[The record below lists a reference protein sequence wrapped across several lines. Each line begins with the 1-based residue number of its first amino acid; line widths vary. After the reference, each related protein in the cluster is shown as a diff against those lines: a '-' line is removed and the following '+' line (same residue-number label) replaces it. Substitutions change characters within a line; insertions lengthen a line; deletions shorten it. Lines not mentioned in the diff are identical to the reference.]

1 MHTGKHDCSNLSKAK
16 QQVRVSL
23 PTAKFDIIRLKR
35 QYSSSCTGISCS
47 SYKFMVILNC
57 FSNCFFLLFDPKM
70 IDKKLCKLGS
80 VFAEGYG
87 KKKVEWV
94 RVRVVI
100 KIYLLSDFQFNI
112 LI

>member
-1 MHTGKHDCSNLSKAK
+1 
-16 QQVRVSL
+16 
-23 PTAKFDIIRLKR
+23 
-35 QYSSSCTGISCS
+35 
-47 SYKFMVILNC
+47 MVILNC

-70 IDKKLCKLGS
+70 INKKLCKLGS
-80 VFAEGYG
+80 VFTEGYG

-94 RVRVVI
+94 RVRVRAVI